1 MKRTDL
7 LTVLALIFISL
18 SFVGMGIKIISP
30 KETGGTTLVWKK
42 GTETHAANIP
52 AGAIFYLISEK
63 QTYYGAGN
71 GEWLGIKQ
79 GTDDLS
85 KEDRELLEKYTHD

>member
-1 MKRTDL
+1 MAVWIL
-7 LTVLALIFISL
+7 LLISAPIWVPL
-18 SFVGMGIKIISP
+18 VSP
-30 KETGGTTLVWKK
+30 VEKGGTTLVWKK
-42 GTETHAANIP
+42 GTQTHAAHIP

-85 KEDRELLEKYTHD
+85 KEDAELLKRYAHA